1 MNLQQ
6 KPSTASEPL
15 NSSTYERHL
24 LHGSPYLTSQ
34 WCMAPST
41 WLTHQLEEDVGC
53 KVPHFINNEDQ
64 EVAWSQNPMVYKH
77 SSFFTKKMRR
87 FKSSIKPL
95 SLDFTISVD
104 ELIAETFYHFRTSEL
119 FNIWMSPFLL
129 HESQHVTNSPTW
141 RRLLAAK
148 FFTSSTMKIKKYLV
162 TKP

>member
-77 SSFFTKKMRR
+77 SNFFTRKMRR

-95 SLDFTISVD
+95 S
-104 ELIAETFYHFRTSEL
+104 
-119 FNIWMSPFLL
+119 P
-129 HESQHVTNSPTW
+129 
-141 RRLLAAK
+141 
-148 FFTSSTMKIKKYLV
+148 TSSQERWSRANSVSGHNLLKQNFAQHLCNLCHL
-162 TKP
+162 